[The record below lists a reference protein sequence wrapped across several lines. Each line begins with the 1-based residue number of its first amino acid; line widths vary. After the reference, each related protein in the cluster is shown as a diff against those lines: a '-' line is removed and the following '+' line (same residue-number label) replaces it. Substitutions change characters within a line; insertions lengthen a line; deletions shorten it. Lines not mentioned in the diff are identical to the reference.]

1 MNDHSSATAG
11 NGPPIL
17 PPILPPGL
25 WWGALGVLAFSL
37 TVPLTRV
44 AVTGGLSPVFTG
56 TGRAVV
62 AAVLAGVALL
72 VTGQYRRR
80 PHARQW
86 LRLGLVTGGV
96 VVGFPVCTSFALQD
110 VPAAHGAVVI
120 AALPAATAAVTVL
133 RTKERAGVRFWAAA
147 ALGAAAA
154 ATAGVLHGGGTG
166 GGLHG
171 ADLLL
176 LAAVATGAVGYA
188 EGGLLSRELGSWQ
201 TICWA
206 LVLGSPVMAVL
217 SVLSLL
223 SVAGSAGTAWSAVSP
238 DAWAAFGYLGVVSMF
253 LGFFAWYR
261 GLALGPMLQVSQVQL
276 VQPLLSIA
284 WAVLLLGEHVTLPT
298 LLSGLL
304 VIACA
309 TTAVRARTTR
319 TTRTTPSQPPTAME
333 EKP

>member
-1 MNDHSSATAG
+1 MKDHSSATVE
-11 NGPPIL
+11 NG

-62 AAVLAGVALL
+62 AGALAGIVLL
-72 VTGQYRRR
+72 VTGRYRRR
-80 PHARQW
+80 PRAPQW

-96 VVGFPVCTSFALQD
+96 VIGFPVCTSLALQD
-110 VPAAHGAVVI
+110 VPATHGAVAI

-133 RTKERAGVRFWAAA
+133 RTKERAGVRFWCAA
-147 ALGAAAA
+147 ALGTVAAT
-154 ATAGVLHGGGTG
+154 TAGVLHSGGTG
-166 GGLHG
+166 GGLHA
-171 ADLLL
+171 ADPLL

-188 EGGLLSRELGSWQ
+188 EGGLLSRDLGSWQ

-206 LVLGSPVMAVL
+206 LVLGLPVMTVL
-217 SVLSLL
+217 SV
-223 SVAGSAGTAWSAVSP
+223 ASALDSWAAWWAVDTDS
-238 DAWAAFGYLGVVSMF
+238 WAAFGYLSLVSMF

-284 WAVLLLGEHVTLPT
+284 WAALLLREHVTLPT

-304 VIACA
+304 VIVCA
-309 TTAVRARTTR
+309 ATAVRARN
-319 TTRTTPSQPPTAME
+319 TPSRSHPDMKGQS
-333 EKP
+333 

>member
-1 MNDHSSATAG
+1 MSDHSSATVD

-17 PPILPPGL
+17 APGL
-25 WWGALGVLAFSL
+25 WWGASGVLAFSL

-44 AVTGGLSPVFTG
+44 AVSGGLSPVFTG

-62 AAVLAGVALL
+62 AGALAGVVLL
-72 VTGQYRRR
+72 VTGQHRRR
-80 PHARQW
+80 PRSRQW
-86 LRLGLVTGGV
+86 LRLGLVTAGV
-96 VVGFPVCTSFALQD
+96 VVGFPVCTSLALQD
-110 VPAAHGAVVI
+110 VPATHGAVVI

-133 RTKERAGVRFWAAA
+133 RTGERAGARFWGAAV
-147 ALGAAAA
+147 LGAVAA

-166 GGLHG
+166 GGLHS

-206 LVLGSPVMAVL
+206 LVLGSPVMVVLAVA
-217 SVLSLL
+217 SAPGAQ
-223 SVAGSAGTAWSAVSP
+223 VAGSEWPEWSAVGT
-238 DAWAAFGYLGVVSMF
+238 DAWAAFGYLSVVSMF

-284 WAVLLLGEHVTLPT
+284 WAALLLGEQVTLPT

-309 TTAVRARTTR
+309 ATAVRARTT
-319 TTRTTPSQPPTAME
+319 PSRPHTVME